1 MKTKRPGFTF
11 GNVRRWSLDSF
22 LSFWVQKKL
31 SKLGLKKTASFWFS
45 QFPDSWNG
53 LTVWS
58 YPDPLSY
65 KFIFDLLIRGFIPT
79 DLTQELSKYLYKKD
93 VSEAINLIVSK
104 AIDIFHEDI
113 WAYRC
118 QLFTDKE
125 RSLGIDQSAKTSR
138 SSPSV
143 RQAPFSSV
151 RRPSASPSRWMTW
164 ISQSLLQRKP
174 WTDFCIYING

>member
-1 MKTKRPGFTF
+1 MLDELPLLHKLQTARRPDLYKDDWNCFLCDEDKETWIHIWQCLALKPRLLSLLSSTKDALET
-11 GNVRRWSLDSF
+11 
-22 LSFWVQKKL
+22 WVKEN
-31 SKLGLKKTASFWFS
+31 SKFRFS
-45 QFPDSWNG
+45 QFPDSQNG

-65 KFIFDLLIRGFIPT
+65 EFTFDLLIRGFIPT

-93 VSEAINLIVSK
+93 VSEAINLIVFK
-104 AIDIFHEDI
+104 AIDIFHEDV

-138 SSPSV
+138 SSPS
-143 RQAPFSSV
+143 A
-151 RRPSASPSRWMTW
+151 
-164 ISQSLLQRKP
+164 
-174 WTDFCIYING
+174 